1 MGGARDVINRCGVE
15 CGEDQG
21 WVGTEN
27 AELIVGNTQAFSI
40 FRIERAM

>member
-1 MGGARDVINRCGVE
+1 MGGARDLINRCGVE
-15 CGEDQG
+15 CGEDQR

-27 AELIVGNTQAFSI
+27 AELIVGNTQALPI